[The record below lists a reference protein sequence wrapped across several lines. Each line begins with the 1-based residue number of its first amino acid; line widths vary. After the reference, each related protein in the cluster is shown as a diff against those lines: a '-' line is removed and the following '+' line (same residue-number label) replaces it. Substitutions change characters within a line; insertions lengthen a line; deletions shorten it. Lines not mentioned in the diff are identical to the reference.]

1 MSFSE
6 KNKHTLTNTD
16 TMSPFLIFFIVV
28 TIGYV
33 LYYAAIITMD
43 MNAKPKDAVTQG
55 ETMEAPD
62 GMQTTEDN
70 GGDDTE
76 EETTSRE
83 ADEENDDDNP
93 EGHSEDETDDD
104 HQDEDNSRGTYM
116 NDDVP
121 PTEPEP
127 ESQPSDA
134 EPEDDDVY
142 GIDKQMQEESEHQEA
157 EPTPSP
163 EEQLPSNQEEAHEDS
178 SEQSSEQTPEDSPET
193 ETEPSDPDE
202 MDEEELEAYKE
213 QMRRHLAEVAA
224 AEGAQMVE
232 AEVPDKNEFVEEKD
246 DGFRGMVDSNN
257 YDTGLANEI
266 NQNSESIETESITP
280 VRQDRFAQNVLG
292 ALYKMKDKQKNEPE
306 HEHEQKE
313 EEKPVIDPD
322 NIEKKENITKA

>member
-1 MSFSE
+1 
-6 KNKHTLTNTD
+6 
-16 TMSPFLIFFIVV
+16 MSPFLIFFIVV

-62 GMQTTEDN
+62 GMQTTEEN
-70 GGDDTE
+70 GGEDTE
-76 EETTSRE
+76 EESTSRE

-104 HQDEDNSRGTYM
+104 HQDEDNSQGTYM

-142 GIDKQMQEESEHQEA
+142 GIDREMKEESEHQEA

-163 EEQLPSNQEEAHEDS
+163 EEQLPSNQEETHEDS

-246 DGFRGMVDSNN
+246 DGFRGMVDSHN

-280 VRQDRFAQNVLG
+280 VRQERFAQNVLG
-292 ALYKMKDKQKNEPE
+292 ALYKMKDKQKNEP
-306 HEHEQKE
+306 EHEQKE

>member
-1 MSFSE
+1 
-6 KNKHTLTNTD
+6 
-16 TMSPFLIFFIVV
+16 MSPFLIFFIVV

-62 GMQTTEDN
+62 GMQTTDDN
-70 GGDDTE
+70 GGEDTE

-93 EGHSEDETDDD
+93 EGHSEDETDDN
-104 HQDEDNSRGTYM
+104 HQDEDNNQGTYM
-116 NDDVP
+116 NYDVP

-142 GIDKQMQEESEHQEA
+142 GIDKQMKEESEHQEA

-163 EEQLPSNQEEAHEDS
+163 EEQLPSNQEENQE
-178 SEQSSEQTPEDSPET
+178 ETPEQTAEQTAEDSPET
-193 ETEPSDPDE
+193 ETEQSDPDE

-224 AEGAQMVE
+224 AEGAEMVE
-232 AEVPDKNEFVEEKD
+232 AAVPDKNEFVEEKD
-246 DGFRGMVDSNN
+246 DGFRGMVDSHN

-266 NQNSESIETESITP
+266 NQNSESIETESTTP
-280 VRQDRFAQNVLG
+280 VRQDLFAPSLFGV
-292 ALYKMKDKQKNEPE
+292 YDKMKAKEKQDKQNA
-306 HEHEQKE
+306 
-313 EEKPVIDPD
+313 KPAIDPD
-322 NIEKKENITKA
+322 NIDKKENVTKA

>member
-62 GMQTTEDN
+62 GMQTTDEN
-70 GGDDTE
+70 GGEDTE

-104 HQDEDNSRGTYM
+104 HQDEDNSQGTCM

-121 PTEPEP
+121 PTETEP
-127 ESQPSDA
+127 ESQSSDA
-134 EPEDDDVY
+134 ELEDDDVY
-142 GIDKQMQEESEHQEA
+142 GIDSQMQEESEHHEA

-163 EEQLPSNQEEAHEDS
+163 EEQLPSNQEENQEETP
-178 SEQSSEQTPEDSPET
+178 EQTSEQTEEDSPET
-193 ETEPSDPDE
+193 ETEPSDPDD

-232 AEVPDKNEFVEEKD
+232 AEIPDKNEFVEEKD
-246 DGFRGMVDSNN
+246 DGFRGMVDSHN

-280 VRQDRFAQNVLG
+280 VRQERFAQNVLG

-306 HEHEQKE
+306 PEHEQKE

>member
-33 LYYAAIITMD
+33 LYYAAIIAMD

-76 EETTSRE
+76 EESTSRE

-93 EGHSEDETDDD
+93 EGHSEDETDND
-104 HQDEDNSRGTYM
+104 HQDEDNNQGTYM

-127 ESQPSDA
+127 ESQPSDT

-163 EEQLPSNQEEAHEDS
+163 EEQLPSNQEETHEDS
-178 SEQSSEQTPEDSPET
+178 SEQSSEQTPEDSHET

-246 DGFRGMVDSNN
+246 DGFRGMVDSHN

-280 VRQDRFAQNVLG
+280 VRQERFAQNVLG

-306 HEHEQKE
+306 QEQKE
-313 EEKPVIDPD
+313 EEKPVIAPD

>member
-62 GMQTTEDN
+62 GMQTTDDS
-70 GGDDTE
+70 GGEDTE

-104 HQDEDNSRGTYM
+104 HQDEDNSQGTYM

-142 GIDKQMQEESEHQEA
+142 GINREMKEESEHQEA
-157 EPTPSP
+157 KPTPSP
-163 EEQLPSNQEEAHEDS
+163 EEQLPSNQEETHEDS

-213 QMRRHLAEVAA
+213 QIRRHLAEVAA

-232 AEVPDKNEFVEEKD
+232 AEIPDKNEFVEEKD
-246 DGFRGMVDSNN
+246 DGFRGMVESHN

-266 NQNSESIETESITP
+266 NQNSESIETESTTP
-280 VRQDRFAQNVLG
+280 VRQDIFASTIMG
-292 ALYKMKDKQKNEPE
+292 AWSGFKKKENDEQDKDKQKQTAE
-306 HEHEQKE
+306 
-313 EEKPVIDPD
+313 PVIDPD

>member
-62 GMQTTEDN
+62 GMQTTDDN
-70 GGDDTE
+70 GGEDTE

-104 HQDEDNSRGTYM
+104 HQDEDNSQGTYM

-142 GIDKQMQEESEHQEA
+142 GIDREMKEESEHQEA

-163 EEQLPSNQEEAHEDS
+163 EEQLPSNQEDTHEDS
-178 SEQSSEQTPEDSPET
+178 SEQTSEQTPEDSPET
-193 ETEPSDPDE
+193 ETEPSAPDD

-232 AEVPDKNEFVEEKD
+232 AEIPDKNEFVEEKD
-246 DGFRGMVDSNN
+246 DGFRGMVDSHN

-266 NQNSESIETESITP
+266 NQNSESIETESMTP
-280 VRQDRFAQNVLG
+280 VRQERFAQNVLG

-306 HEHEQKE
+306 QEQKE

>member
-76 EETTSRE
+76 EESTSRE

-104 HQDEDNSRGTYM
+104 HQDEDNSQGTYM

-178 SEQSSEQTPEDSPET
+178 FEQSSEQTPEDSPET

-306 HEHEQKE
+306 PEHEKKE
-313 EEKPVIDPD
+313 EDKPVIDPD